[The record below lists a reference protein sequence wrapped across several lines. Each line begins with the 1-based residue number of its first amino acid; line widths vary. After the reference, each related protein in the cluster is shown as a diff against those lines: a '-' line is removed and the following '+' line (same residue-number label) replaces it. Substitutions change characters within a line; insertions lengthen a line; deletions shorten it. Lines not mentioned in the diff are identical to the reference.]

1 MDIPPWQLQ
10 ATELQRRYR
19 DHSLTP
25 LQVAQA
31 CLERLDAVNPT
42 LNAVVV
48 RRDARLLEEAAAA
61 TRRHES
67 GQPLSVL
74 DGIPITVKDSLLTAD
89 MPTSWG
95 TAALREHGYGHDELA
110 VARARTGG
118 ALIVGKTNVPEF
130 ALEGYT
136 ANPLYGVTGNPWAPQ
151 LTPGGSSGGAVAAV
165 AAGIAPLAIAQDGG
179 GSIRRPASHAG
190 VVGLKPSLSAWP
202 RQHVL
207 PSLLL
212 DFEVIG
218 PIARTVAD
226 ARLLFDAL
234 RGPAAVDRSSL
245 AAAQAASLAAATRSA
260 PLSVRASAQASSQV
274 PGPNAGRP
282 GRSGPLRILYVERL
296 GAAPLDAQIAASV
309 GQAVSRLAGLGHR
322 VEAGPLPLD
331 LGFFVDAW
339 PQIGQIGLA
348 SMFDQHPA
356 WESQAS
362 ERYRAL
368 AEAGRRLPA
377 TRLWQIIERVTQLRR
392 DSTALFEHIDVIV
405 MPSAAAL
412 PWPAHEAYPQRIDG
426 QDVGPR
432 GHAVYTGWVNAAG
445 LPGLALP
452 TAPAAEGLP
461 IGMQLI
467 GAYGSDDMLL
477 DLGEACEAA
486 APWADRWPP
495 L

>member
-1 MDIPPWQLQ
+1 MHEAIWQLS
-10 ATELQRRYR
+10 ACDLQRRFR
-19 DHSLTP
+19 DGSLTP
-25 LQVAQA
+25 LAAAQA
-31 CLERLDAVNPT
+31 CLARLEAVNPQ
-42 LNAVVV
+42 LNAVIA
-48 RRDARLLEEAAAA
+48 RRDAAFLAEAEAS
-61 TRRHES
+61 TQRHAR

-74 DGIPITVKDSLLTAD
+74 DGVPITVKDSLLTAD
-89 MPTSWG
+89 MPTTWG
-95 TAALREHGYGHDELA
+95 TRGLRSYCTGHDELA
-110 VARARTGG
+110 VARARAAG

-136 ANPLYGVTGNPWAPQ
+136 DNPIFGATGNPWAPH

-190 VVGLKPSLSAWP
+190 VIGLKPSLSAWP

-218 PIARTVAD
+218 PLARTVAD

-234 RGPAAVDRSSL
+234 RGPAAQDRSSL
-245 AAAQAASLAAATRSA
+245 AAAQA
-260 PLSVRASAQASSQV
+260 SAQ
-274 PGPNAGRP
+274 PRRGGPQRV
-282 GRSGPLRILYVERL
+282 LYVERM
-296 GAAPLDAQIAASV
+296 GGAPLDPQIARSV
-309 GQAVSRLAGLGHR
+309 GAAVQTLAGLGHH
-322 VEAGPLPLD
+322 VETGALPLD
-331 LGFFVDAW
+331 LDFFTEAW
-339 PQIGQIGLA
+339 PQVGQIGLA
-348 SMFDQHPA
+348 RMFEQHPDWA
-356 WESQAS
+356 AEAS
-362 ERYRAL
+362 PKYLEM

-377 TRLWQIIERVTQLRR
+377 SRLWQIVERVKALRR
-392 DSTALFEHIDVIV
+392 DSAALFETIDLIV

-412 PWPAHEAYPQRIDG
+412 PWPKHDAFPRRIDG

-452 TAPAAEGLP
+452 TAPSTEGLP
-461 IGMQLI
+461 IGLQLI
-467 GAYGSDDMLL
+467 GAYGSDSALL
-477 DLGEACEAA
+477 DLGESFEAA
-486 APWADRWPP
+486 APQHGRWPA